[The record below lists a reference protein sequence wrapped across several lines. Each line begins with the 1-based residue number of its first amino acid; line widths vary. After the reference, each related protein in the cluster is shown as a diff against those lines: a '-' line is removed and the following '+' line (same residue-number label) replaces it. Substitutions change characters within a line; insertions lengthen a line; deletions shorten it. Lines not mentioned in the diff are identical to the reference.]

1 MVALKGSKPTIR
13 INSYGGVKERLLKG
27 IQRTRPED
35 WKIKAEQIYAEMGR
49 PTSGAHA
56 SMVDDMKKFM
66 LLLMFWE
73 LKLTG

>member
-1 MVALKGSKPTIR
+1 MCIRDRPTIR

-49 PTSGAHA
+49 PTSGARC
-56 SMVDDMKKFM
+56 V
-66 LLLMFWE
+66 
-73 LKLTG
+73 